1 MEIDEPIEF
10 VKDDKVYIDQKE
22 YTILSVR
29 IETYD
34 NGNITRYLAVV
45 TPDTIEN
52 ADCRVIQHILYGKV
66 RLFVSLSNEGHHKN
80 PSERELS

>member
-10 VKDDKVYIDQKE
+10 VKDDKVYIDEKE

-29 IETYD
+29 IEMYD
-34 NGNITRYLAVV
+34 NGNITRYLAVI

-52 ADCRVIQHILYGKV
+52 ADCKVIQHTVDGIT
-66 RLFVSLSNEGHHKN
+66 RLFI
-80 PSERELS
+80 ELISS

>member
-10 VKDDKVYIDQKE
+10 VKDDKVYIENKE

-29 IETYD
+29 IETYN
-34 NGNITRYLAVV
+34 NGNITRYIAVI

-52 ADCRVIQHILYGKV
+52 AECRVIQHTVDGIT
-66 RLFVSLSNEGHHKN
+66 RLFIGSK
-80 PSERELS
+80 PT

>member
-10 VKDDKVYIDQKE
+10 VKDDKVYIDNKE

-34 NGNITRYLAVV
+34 NGNITRYLAVI
-45 TPDTIEN
+45 TPDTIEH
-52 ADCRVIQHILYGKV
+52 AECRVIQNIVDGKV
-66 RLFVSLSNEGHHKN
+66 MLFIGSK
-80 PSERELS
+80 PT

>member
-66 RLFVSLSNEGHHKN
+66 RLFVSLSNES

>member
-10 VKDDKVYIDQKE
+10 IMGDKVYIENKE

-34 NGNITRYLAVV
+34 NGNITRYLALV
-45 TPDTIEN
+45 TLDTIEN
-52 ADCRVIQHILYGKV
+52 AECRVIQHIVNGKV
-66 RLFVSLSNEGHHKN
+66 RLFIGSK
-80 PSERELS
+80 PT